1 MALSN
6 IMTGALLSAD
16 TSRQI
21 ANVQHAVR
29 KQMDGH
35 AGVLDAEIKL
45 DSARGRTFR
54 SNNKYAVCGERRFEE
69 GIPGRSGSSESRK
82 GCRKEKSRES
92 CREYAI
98 LNKRGKGGSLLLL
111 MTDISSTM
119 NVRIILAM
127 M

>member
-35 AGVLDAEIKL
+35 AGKIWKL
-45 DSARGRTFR
+45 RELKRLPKR
-54 SNNKYAVCGERRFEE
+54 KKQRKL
-69 GIPGRSGSSESRK
+69 PGRRK
-82 GCRKEKSRES
+82 PKKIICTPYDKDNTYS
-92 CREYAI
+92 REYAI
-98 LNKRGKGGSLLLL
+98 LNKRGYY
-111 MTDISSTM
+111 
-119 NVRIILAM
+119 RIKDN
-127 M
+127 

>member
-35 AGVLDAEIKL
+35 AGKIWKL
-45 DSARGRTFR
+45 RELKRLPKR
-54 SNNKYAVCGERRFEE
+54 KKQRKL
-69 GIPGRSGSSESRK
+69 PGRRK
-82 GCRKEKSRES
+82 P
-92 CREYAI
+92 
-98 LNKRGKGGSLLLL
+98 KRSFVHHTIRTTLIAGNMLY
-111 MTDISSTM
+111 
-119 NVRIILAM
+119 
-127 M
+127 